1 MALYAKGRISTEKA
15 MADLVHL
22 FEMFNRLHDNDDDDE
37 EG

>member
-1 MALYAKGRISTEKA
+1 MALYSKGRISADKA
-15 MADLVHL
+15 LADLTHL